1 MGDFMN
7 IYKISQTENDD
18 YNTYDSAIVYGETE
32 EEARNIHPRCPLFTN
47 DELWRNYSYCWAS
60 SPDKVTVE
68 KIGETNL
75 EVKSGVILASF
86 NAG

>member
-1 MGDFMN
+1 MGVFMN
-7 IYKISQTENDD
+7 IYKISQTENNRYD
-18 YNTYDSAIVYGETE
+18 TYDSAIVYANTE
-32 EEARNIHPRCPLFTN
+32 EEARNIHPDGN
-47 DELWRNYSYCWAS
+47 VCWGDYRKRWVN